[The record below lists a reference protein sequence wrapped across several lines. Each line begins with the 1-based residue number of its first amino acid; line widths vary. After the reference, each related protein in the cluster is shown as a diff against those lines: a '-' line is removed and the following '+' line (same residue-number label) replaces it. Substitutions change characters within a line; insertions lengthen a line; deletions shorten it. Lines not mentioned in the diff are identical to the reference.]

1 MYLPQ
6 LEEIQAKREMID
18 VFKGYNH
25 NPRIKEG
32 EFYDM
37 QNLSS
42 DYYPVISPRSKRGVY
57 KSDINPHLLI
67 AKDGICYVDG
77 GELIYH
83 RSGQSN
89 SKSTNGL
96 ELTLTDDTQIVAM
109 GAYIIIVNNIKKV
122 WINTNDMSFGDIEK
136 EFVAKSA
143 KVLLCNL
150 DGDIYSNISTVK
162 PSNPTDQFVWIDTN
176 TTPYSSYVY
185 YADEENWQLTKTY
198 IGIKASGLGEAFEI
212 GDSIKLVT
220 KVGDNEP
227 DLNKS
232 ITIANIIEDWIIV
245 EGTIKQNYS
254 NEIDILL
261 VRKIPKM
268 DFIIESG
275 NRLWGCRC
283 GENNDGKIVNEIY
296 ASKLGDFKNWY
307 TYQGISTDSYAV
319 SVGSDGEFT
328 GAISHLGYPVFFK
341 ENCMHKIYG
350 SQPSNYQLQ
359 TTQCRGVQK
368 GSHKSLAIV
377 NEVLYYK
384 SRGGICVYDGSL
396 PSEISQEFGTLRY
409 SEAVAGTLNNK
420 YYVSMLA
427 DDRSTDVDKEYDL
440 FVYDSAYG
448 TWYKENSNK
457 IVSFAAYNGNLYY
470 IDTENPNQIK
480 TVICNGES
488 CEKIVKW
495 SFETG
500 IIGLEN
506 PDSSYISKLNIRA
519 SLSVYSSVNIMIKYN
534 SMGNW
539 EFVGKM
545 VGSNL
550 SSYNLPIVP
559 KRCDHFQLKFEGSG
573 DAKIYSICK
582 TIEQGG
588 Q

>member
-6 LEEIQAKREMID
+6 LEEIQVKREMID

-32 EFYDM
+32 EFYDGK
-37 QNLSS
+37 NLSS
-42 DYYPVISPRSKRGVY
+42 DYYPVISPRAKRGVY
-57 KSDINPHLLI
+57 KDNITASSLI
-67 AKDGICYVDG
+67 AKDGLCYISG
-77 GELIYH
+77 TELCCDNGKSVKTT
-83 RSGQSN
+83 SGLNIPSADVVQLVS
-89 SKSTNGL
+89 
-96 ELTLTDDTQIVAM
+96 M
-109 GAYIIIVNNIKKV
+109 GAYVIIVGGGYKKFV
-122 WINTNDMSFGDIEK
+122 NLSDMSYGDIDV
-136 EFVAKSA
+136 EFMSKSS
-143 KVLLCNL
+143 KIYLCDI
-150 DGDIYSNISTVK
+150 DGNYYSEIKTVK
-162 PSNPTDQFVWIDTN
+162 PSNPNDQCVWIDTN
-176 TTPYSSYVY
+176 TSPYSAYVY
-185 YADEENWQLTKTY
+185 YATEEKWQLTKTY
-198 IGIKASGLGEAFEI
+198 IGIYASGIDSVFDV
-212 GDSIKLVT
+212 GDSVQLSTIEGVDEVDLT
-220 KVGDNEP
+220 KSV
-227 DLNKS
+227 
-232 ITIANIIEDWIIV
+232 TIANKFNDWIVVPGVAKRNYEEGFSIYV
-245 EGTIKQNYS
+245 E
-254 NEIDILL
+254 
-261 VRKIPKM
+261 RKMPDM

-275 NRLWGCRC
+275 NRLWGCFY
-283 GENNDGKIVNEIY
+283 GNKGNGIVNEIY
-296 ASKLGDFKNWY
+296 ASKLGDFKNWF

-328 GAISHLGYPVFFK
+328 GAITHLGYPIFFK

-359 TTQCRGVQK
+359 TTECRGVQK

-409 SEAVAGTLNNK
+409 SEAVAGALNNK
-420 YYVSMLA
+420 YYVSMVA

-440 FVYDSAYG
+440 FVYDSAYRV
-448 TWYKENSNK
+448 WHKEDSNG
-457 IVSFAAYNGNLYY
+457 IVSFAPYNGNLYY
-470 IDTENPNQIK
+470 IDKKNPNQIK
-480 TVICNGES
+480 TVICNGEA

-495 SFETG
+495 SCETG

-519 SLSVYSSVNIMIKYN
+519 SLGVYSNVNIMIKYN

-550 SSYNLPIVP
+550 SSYNLPIIP
-559 KRCDHFQLKFEGSG
+559 KRCDHFQLRFEGSG
-573 DAKIYSICK
+573 DFKIYSICK
-582 TIEQGG
+582 TVEQGG